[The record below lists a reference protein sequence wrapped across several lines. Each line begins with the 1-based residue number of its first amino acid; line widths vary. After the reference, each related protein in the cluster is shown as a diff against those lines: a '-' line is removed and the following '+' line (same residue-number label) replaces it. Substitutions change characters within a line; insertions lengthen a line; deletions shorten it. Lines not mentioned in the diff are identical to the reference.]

1 MRESDS
7 ILNKAFWILLV
18 SVLLFSCSAPP
29 SNYIIFCAGDS
40 MTESGYPL
48 FLKTICKQQGI
59 RTRILN
65 QGKSGNTSG
74 EYLNFLENNLT
85 EMAASRPDFI
95 CLQLGTNDVRTDH
108 DHTSSEAFLTNMKE
122 IIRLFR
128 DFRTRSGKAPHILL
142 STIPPIPENTPFPFA
157 PESSD
162 RVKEEIN
169 PLIQKLAAEEKLTLV
184 DNFSVFL
191 GSPDL
196 LPDVHPSDAGYEA
209 LARNWFAALKKLGIQ
224 PSGKT

>member
-1 MRESDS
+1 MQKPDS
-7 ILNKAFWILLV
+7 SYKKVFWTLLV
-18 SVLLFSCSAPP
+18 SALLFSCSAPL

-40 MTESGYPL
+40 ITESGYPP
-48 FLKTICKQQGI
+48 FLKTICKQEGI
-59 RTRILN
+59 RARVLN
-65 QGKSGNTSG
+65 HGKSGNTSG
-74 EYLNFLENNLT
+74 EYLNYLKNNLA

-128 DFRTRSGKAPHILL
+128 DFRTRSGKTPQILL
-142 STIPPIPENTPFPFA
+142 ATIPPVPENTPFPFA
-157 PESSD
+157 PESPE
-162 RVKEEIN
+162 RVKREIN
-169 PLIQKLAAEEKLTLV
+169 PLIKALSAEEKLTLV
-184 DNFSVFL
+184 DNFSLFL

-209 LARNWFAALKKLGIQ
+209 LARNWYAAMKKLGIK
-224 PSGKT
+224 PSEKT